1 LPERVGPYSTA
12 IFVVVGNA
20 KSIYS
25 YLINQVE
32 SVEARFVEA
41 IRKTV
46 EENVLVKLLKE
57 VKTCKSNIERK
68 EKNAKRQI
76 RENDEQK
83 YTDENQPIYLKKL
96 TELQNELAQIQEC
109 LLLLKDFIHKPSPIL
124 AARLIAS
131 KDVDDPLK
139 KHLDEY
145 HDLTLQLTEI
155 DKSIQTLNKKK
166 VLKKFG
172 FSRRGIIVSVLLA
185 TFALLVVLTF
195 LILGMNTFSSED
207 AFSAALTS
215 TLSVITGF
223 LVNLRARKTQFLDAS
238 LIEKKVNQ
246 MLKLYLDLSKHSGNI
261 TPDDELNL
269 QGLNKRIN
277 EMGGDDN

>member
-1 LPERVGPYSTA
+1 MIG
-12 IFVVVGNA
+12 
-20 KSIYS
+20 
-25 YLINQVE
+25 
-32 SVEARFVEA
+32 
-41 IRKTV
+41 
-46 EENVLVKLLKE
+46 
-57 VKTCKSNIERK
+57 IET
-68 EKNAKRQI
+68 N
-76 RENDEQK
+76 
-83 YTDENQPIYLKKL
+83 
-96 TELQNELAQIQEC
+96 
-109 LLLLKDFIHKPSPIL
+109 DFIHKPSPIL
-124 AARLIAS
+124 AARLIVS
-131 KDVDDPLK
+131 VENILK
-139 KHLDEY
+139 KARDDDDLKDLKALKKDLKEY
-145 HDLTLQLTEI
+145 HDLTLQLTDI

-185 TFALLVVLTF
+185 PLVLLVVLTF

-238 LIEKKVNQ
+238 LIEKKVKQ